1 MVGGVSSG
9 SLLEAAHHDGSP
21 AYCPE
26 PPKEHGDTFTV
37 LLRTSA
43 EDPVSRVAVRQVHD
57 GEPVHVQARLDR
69 RTPSGTWWRADLVAH
84 NTVSHYRF
92 LLDGGSFDYRWLT
105 AAGPVEADVPDVGD
119 FRVALAS
126 EPPSWLDDAIVYQ
139 VLPDRFARS
148 GRVTEPL
155 PDWAVPAAWEDA
167 PERTGRPAARQFFGG
182 DLYGVAEHLDHISSV
197 GANTLYLT
205 PVFPA
210 PSSHRYNASSFDH
223 VDPLLGGDAA
233 YRELIDAAHAR
244 GMRVLGD
251 LTTNHTGNTHGWFLA
266 GRADP
271 NAPESTFYH
280 FIPGRTDGAERDYVG
295 WSGHRTLPKL
305 DHRSRELRRR
315 LVDGPDSVV
324 ARWLRF
330 GLDGWRI
337 DVANMTGRYRDTD
350 LTRAIAREIRAT
362 MAGVSPEAYLVGE
375 HFHDFLGDV
384 DGTTWHGIMDYSGLA
399 RPMWTW
405 LARQEPGLDGWLGV
419 SQQRWPHLPGPSVMS
434 TMRAFSA
441 IPWSARRS
449 SLTLVSS
456 HDTPRIATITG
467 SAALTEVAI
476 AAMLTHPGVP
486 MIWAGD
492 EIGMEGV
499 TGEQG
504 RRAFPWT
511 RPESWDHAALSVFRQ
526 LCAVR
531 RDSEALRRG
540 GLRWAYVDA
549 DRIVWLRETEGESIL
564 VLLARAGGDPITLR
578 AALLGLH
585 EGAQARNVYGGAT
598 LTAGAGLAVLPGD
611 GPMVQMWQLPGL
623 RSPGR

>member
-1 MVGGVSSG
+1 M
-9 SLLEAAHHDGSP
+9 A
-21 AYCPE
+21 
-26 PPKEHGDTFTV
+26 
-37 LLRTSA
+37 SA
-43 EDPVSRVAVRQVHD
+43 
-57 GEPVHVQARLDR
+57 
-69 RTPSGTWWRADLVAH
+69 
-84 NTVSHYRF
+84 
-92 LLDGGSFDYRWLT
+92 
-105 AAGPVEADVPDVGD
+105 
-119 FRVALAS
+119 
-126 EPPSWLDDAIVYQ
+126 
-139 VLPDRFARS
+139 
-148 GRVTEPL
+148 
-155 PDWAVPAAWEDA
+155 
-167 PERTGRPAARQFFGG
+167 
-182 DLYGVAEHLDHISSV
+182 
-197 GANTLYLT
+197 
-205 PVFPA
+205 
-210 PSSHRYNASSFDH
+210 
-223 VDPLLGGDAA
+223 
-233 YRELIDAAHAR
+233 
-244 GMRVLGD
+244 
-251 LTTNHTGNTHGWFLA
+251 
-266 GRADP
+266 
-271 NAPESTFYH
+271 
-280 FIPGRTDGAERDYVG
+280 
-295 WSGHRTLPKL
+295 
-305 DHRSRELRRR
+305 
-315 LVDGPDSVV
+315 
-324 ARWLRF
+324 
-330 GLDGWRI
+330 
-337 DVANMTGRYRDTD
+337 
-350 LTRAIAREIRAT
+350 
-362 MAGVSPEAYLVGE
+362 SPEAYLVGE

-419 SQQRWPHLPGPSVMS
+419 PQHRWPHLPGPSVMS

-467 SAALTEVAI
+467 SPALTEVAI
-476 AAMLTHPGVP
+476 AAMLSYPGVP

-511 RPESWDHAALSVFRQ
+511 RPESWDHTTLSVFRQ

-549 DRIVWLRETEGESIL
+549 DRIVWLRETDGESML